1 MGVCALRRVFHVL
14 PECERFS
21 EFHGGAISRWVANVL
36 RGDGTGVVV
45 CVEADDSWGVS
56 ANSVISMGWMR
67 RYSALL
73 RSGYRTP
80 WLLRKWSLRRGF
92 RGLIEQLTAGDTVW
106 VHNRPEVAAAI
117 CAPVHRA
124 GAKTVLHMHNL
135 HLQATSRRAMR
146 ELDVDRIVYVS
157 RYLEEASRSALVR
170 PAQVEVLY
178 NGADGELFQP
188 KLKCACAA
196 EKPMR
201 VLFAARLVKEKG
213 PHLLVEALGRLLRE
227 GVAVEGV
234 IVGGVEFGDSRP
246 DAYVEALQ
254 ESAPSNLSFHPYCAG
269 AELVRLF
276 QEADVFC
283 LPSVWD
289 DPFPLAPLEA
299 MATGLPV
306 VASRSG
312 GIPEALFDGGGML
325 VERDSV
331 ESLTAALRTLAQD
344 PWLRRELAEQAVQSF
359 QRHFR
364 WEHVQGNYRAIVGRV
379 ADA

>member
-1 MGVCALRRVFHVL
+1 VL
-14 PECERFS
+14 PEGEPFS
-21 EFHGGAISRWVANVL
+21 EFGGGAISRWVANVL

-45 CVEADDSWGVS
+45 CVEADDSWGVP
-56 ANSVISMGWMR
+56 AESVMSMGWMR

-80 WLLRKWSLRRGF
+80 WLMRKRLLRRGF
-92 RGLIEQLTAGDTVW
+92 RGLIEQLTADDTVW

-117 CAPVHRA
+117 CAAVHRA
-124 GAKTVLHMHNL
+124 GARIVLHMHNL
-135 HLQATSRRAMR
+135 HLQATSRRSMR

-170 PAQVEVLY
+170 PVQSEVLY
-178 NGADGELFQP
+178 NGADGKLFRP
-188 KLKCACAA
+188 KPKCAC
-196 EKPMR
+196 EMSKPMR

-213 PHLLVEALGRLLRE
+213 PHLLVEALERLQRE

-234 IVGGVEFGDSRP
+234 IVGGVEFGDSQP
-246 DAYVEALQ
+246 DAYVRALRQ
-254 ESAPSNLSFHPYCAG
+254 SAPSNLSFHPYCAG
-269 AELVRLF
+269 EALVKLF

-312 GIPEALFDGGGML
+312 GIPEALFDGGGIL

-331 ESLTAALRTLAQD
+331 ESLMAALRALAKD
-344 PWLRRELAEQAVQSF
+344 PGLRGELAGQALRSF
-359 QRHFR
+359 ERNFR
-364 WEHVQGNYRAIVGRV
+364 WEHVRGNYRAMVGRV
-379 ADA
+379 GDA

>member
-1 MGVCALRRVFHVL
+1 
-14 PECERFS
+14 
-21 EFHGGAISRWVANVL
+21 
-36 RGDGTGVVV
+36 
-45 CVEADDSWGVS
+45 
-56 ANSVISMGWMR
+56 
-67 RYSALL
+67 
-73 RSGYRTP
+73 
-80 WLLRKWSLRRGF
+80 LLRKWSLRRGF